1 LFSPQESRSFTLKRD
16 FRMSL
21 FAARPAVMPERPA
34 GGTEGMAEGSC
45 TMQCV
50 PIVVRPPRFHSFR
63 EMIDRFTA
71 VIAIEITDKN

>member
-1 LFSPQESRSFTLKRD
+1 
-16 FRMSL
+16 
-21 FAARPAVMPERPA
+21 MPERPA
-34 GGTEGMAEGSC
+34 GGTEGTGGESY